1 MERYMNKGVLI
12 GVGVGVGDPEE
23 RPEEAPYM
31 TTMIIKEIK
40 RFT

>member
-1 MERYMNKGVLI
+1 MNKGVLI

-23 RPEEAPYM
+23 LPEEAPYM

-40 RFT
+40 NFTKKL